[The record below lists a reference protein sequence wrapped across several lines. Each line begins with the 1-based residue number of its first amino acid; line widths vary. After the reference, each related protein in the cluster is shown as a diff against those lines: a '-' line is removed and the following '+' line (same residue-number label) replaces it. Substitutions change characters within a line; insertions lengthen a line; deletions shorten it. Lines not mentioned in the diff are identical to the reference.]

1 MIEGVY
7 NKDTVK
13 EPKYYFKLENW
24 SSEEAMIKIVDGDG
38 FEIGSPY
45 ICRINKK
52 TGKIHREVCVNNTIG
67 FDLDK
72 NGKVK
77 VEVE

>member
-24 SSEEAMIKIVDGDG
+24 TSEEAMIKIVDEDG
-38 FEIGSPY
+38 FEIDYPY
-45 ICRINKK
+45 ICRINKT
-52 TGKIHREVCVNNTIG
+52 TGRICRAQYVDEKIG
-67 FDLDK
+67 FELDDC
-72 NGKVK
+72 GRVK
-77 VEVE
+77 VE

>member
-24 SSEEAMIKIVDGDG
+24 SSEEAMIKIVDGNG
-38 FEIGSPY
+38 FVIDAPF
-45 ICRINKK
+45 ICKIYKT
-52 TGKIHREVCVNNTIG
+52 TGKIYRELGVNNKIG
-67 FDLDK
+67 LDLDEK
-72 NGKVK
+72 GRVK